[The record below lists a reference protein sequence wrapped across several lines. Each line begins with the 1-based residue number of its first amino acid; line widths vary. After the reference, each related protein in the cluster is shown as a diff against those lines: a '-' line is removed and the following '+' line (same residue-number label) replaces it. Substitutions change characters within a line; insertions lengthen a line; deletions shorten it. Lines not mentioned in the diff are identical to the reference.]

1 MPDRGSEGVGRAV
14 TAQLQQDDDG
24 LWMFSTTKNSSR
36 PWRGKMRKAL
46 AELNEDE
53 RHALLYVADLGTA
66 ACLSGLIV
74 SIIKLVGDLL

>member
-1 MPDRGSEGVGRAV
+1 
-14 TAQLQQDDDG
+14 
-24 LWMFSTTKNSSR
+24 
-36 PWRGKMRKAL
+36 MRKAL

-53 RHALLYVADLGTA
+53 RHTLLYVADLGTA